1 MSLGVGKRL
10 TSPTVPMILAASI
23 GLMAKIWVRVVPE
36 RSSPVASSSATT
48 ANDALWGST
57 PMSTFIM
64 HAYLRFGRTSATIVA
79 REGHSD
85 FVLRT
90 YLFRATP
97 HAGYRRD
104 ASREQANPPCAG
116 DRKLASDP

>member
-1 MSLGVGKRL
+1 VSLGVGKRL

-57 PMSTFIM
+57 PMSTFM
-64 HAYLRFGRTSATIVA
+64 RAYLRFGRTSQPST
-79 REGHSD
+79 
-85 FVLRT
+85 
-90 YLFRATP
+90 RAKDISTSWRA
-97 HAGYRRD
+97 HTSFEVRG
-104 ASREQANPPCAG
+104 SR
-116 DRKLASDP
+116 